1 MVIHRARDGHRVGG
15 GGLGLLVVFP
25 KAATEMFL
33 NHRVT
38 HCVGVA
44 SPVVIGEVGAA
55 VVGDCTVRQVAVA
68 VVCWGA
74 CDH

>member
-1 MVIHRARDGHRVGG
+1 MSCFLSGVRIAVANAFKKRV
-15 GGLGLLVVFP
+15 L
-25 KAATEMFL
+25 T
-33 NHRVT
+33 
-38 HCVGVA
+38 VA